1 MSIALI
7 SGATGQDGSYLAELL
22 LSKDYDVYAITRRVA
37 SEYDEQRYGRINH
50 LRSNPKYHLIS
61 GSIETYQSV
70 HDIIDKVKPDEI
82 YHLAAQSFVSYSF
95 EDEFSTMQT
104 NVVGTHNMLA
114 AAHKIV
120 PNCKFYFAGS
130 SEMYGQVEQT
140 PQTEATRFHPRS
152 VYGVSKVAG
161 FELTRHYR
169 ERYGMFCCNGI
180 LFNHESERRGMQFVT
195 RKITMHV
202 AAIHLGLC
210 DKLYLGNIDARR
222 DWGHA
227 KDYVYAQYLML
238 QQAKP
243 DDYVVATGET
253 HTVREF
259 LDIAFGTVEISSWKS
274 YVEHAEC
281 LVRPAEVE
289 LLLGSAVKAYTKLGW
304 KPETSFQQL
313 VTGMVESDIK
323 TLTQNPNLAK
333 GLGYKV

>member
-1 MSIALI
+1 MKTALI
-7 SGATGQDGSYLAELL
+7 TGATGQDASYLAELL
-22 LSKDYDVYAITRRVA
+22 LDKGYEVYAITRRVA

-50 LRSNPKYHLIS
+50 LRANPHYHLTS

-70 HDIIDKVKPDEI
+70 HDIISKVQPDEV

-104 NVVGTHNMLA
+104 NVIGTHNMLA
-114 AAHKIV
+114 ALHSII
-120 PNCKFYFAGS
+120 PTTRFYFAGS
-130 SEMYGQVEQT
+130 SEMYGQVEET
-140 PQTEATRFHPRS
+140 PQKETTRFHPRS

-202 AAIHLGLC
+202 AAIKLGLC
-210 DKLYLGNIDARR
+210 SKLYLGNIDAKR

-227 KDYVYAQYLML
+227 KDYVHAQYLML
-238 QQAKP
+238 QQEKP

-253 HTVREF
+253 HTVRAF
-259 LDIAFGTVEISSWKS
+259 IDIAFAHVGLPDWIP
-274 YVEHAEC
+274 YVSHAEC

-289 LLLGSAVKAYTKLGW
+289 LLLGDPTKAQTTLGW
-304 KPETSFQQL
+304 KPEVSFQQL
-313 VTGMVESDIK
+313 VHGMVDSDIK
-323 TLTQNPNLAK
+323 TLEQNPNLAK